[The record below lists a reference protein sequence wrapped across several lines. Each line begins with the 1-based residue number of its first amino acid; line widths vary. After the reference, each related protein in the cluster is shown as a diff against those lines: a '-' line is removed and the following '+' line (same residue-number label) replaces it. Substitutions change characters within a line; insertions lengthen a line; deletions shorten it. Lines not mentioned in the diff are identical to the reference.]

1 MQINSNILKLKQ
13 KLKTW
18 KWVPEG
24 LTPGQQ
30 RLAWALAGLLVLL
43 AIYLVLVYPL
53 LALNNSWSEDLA
65 RKRQLL
71 VRYQALQDSKSKVGQ
86 ALQALKGAVARME
99 GQFLAG
105 GNPAVA
111 SADLQ
116 EILKNL
122 TGAHGAQLTSIKVLQ
137 PRDAGPYQEVPVQ
150 VQLSGTMSQLL
161 TILYHLEHHKKL
173 LFIPELEINAPRW
186 VAARQKDKDTETD
199 QPVQV
204 NLVVTGVIKKG
215 TIA

>member
-1 MQINSNILKLKQ
+1 ML
-13 KLKTW
+13 
-18 KWVPEG
+18 
-24 LTPGQQ
+24 LTC
-30 RLAWALAGLLVLL
+30 
-43 AIYLVLVYPL
+43 YLVLVYPL
-53 LALNNSWSEDLA
+53 LALHSSWSEELTHKRALLA
-65 RKRQLL
+65 
-71 VRYQALQDSKSKVGQ
+71 RYQALQDSKAKVGQ
-86 ALQALKGAVARME
+86 ALQALKGAVGRME

-105 GNPAVA
+105 GNAAVA

-116 EILKNL
+116 EIVKNI
-122 TGAHGAQLTSIKVLQ
+122 TSAHGAQMTSIKVLQ

-186 VAARQKDKDTETD
+186 MAPKQKDADAD

-215 TIA
+215 TPA

>member
-1 MQINSNILKLKQ
+1 MTL
-13 KLKTW
+13 
-18 KWVPEG
+18 
-24 LTPGQQ
+24 
-30 RLAWALAGLLVLL
+30 
-43 AIYLVLVYPL
+43 YLVLVYPL
-53 LALNNSWSEDLA
+53 LALNRSWSQDLV

-71 VRYQALQDSKSKVGQ
+71 ARYQTLQENKIKVAR
-86 ALQALKGAVARME
+86 ALQALKGAVSQME

-116 EILKNL
+116 EILKNV
-122 TGAHGAQLTSIKVLQ
+122 TGAHGVQVTSIKVLQ

-186 VAARQKDKDTETD
+186 MAKQKEED

-204 NLVVTGVIKKG
+204 NLVVTGLIKKG
-215 TIA
+215 TTA

>member
-1 MQINSNILKLKQ
+1 MAGVL
-13 KLKTW
+13 
-18 KWVPEG
+18 
-24 LTPGQQ
+24 
-30 RLAWALAGLLVLL
+30 GLLT
-43 AIYLVLVYPL
+43 IYLVLVYPL
-53 LALNNSWSEDLA
+53 LALNDSWSEDLT
-65 RKRQLL
+65 RKRQML
-71 VRYQALQDSKSKVGQ
+71 VRYQSLQDNKAKVGQ
-86 ALQALKGAVARME
+86 ALQALKGAVTRME

-122 TGAHGAQLTSIKVLQ
+122 AGAHGAQMTSIKVLQ
-137 PRDAGPYQEVPVQ
+137 ARDAGPYQEVPVQ

-186 VAARQKDKDTETD
+186 VAAKQQSDESD

-204 NLVVTGVIKKG
+204 NLVVMGLIKKG
-215 TIA
+215 TSA

>member
-1 MQINSNILKLKQ
+1 
-13 KLKTW
+13 
-18 KWVPEG
+18 VG
-24 LTPGQQ
+24 G
-30 RLAWALAGLLVLL
+30 GLLLL
-43 AIYLVLVYPL
+43 LLLYLVLVYPL
-53 LALNNSWSEDLA
+53 LALERSWSQDLA
-65 RKRQLL
+65 QKRQLL
-71 VRYQALQDSKSKVGQ
+71 VRYQALREGKGKVGQ
-86 ALQALKGAVARME
+86 ALQALKSTVGQME

-116 EILKNL
+116 EILKNV
-122 TGAHGAQLTSIKVLQ
+122 TSAHGVQMTSIKVLQ

-150 VQLSGTMSQLL
+150 VQLSGTMTQLL

-186 VAARQKDKDTETD
+186 MAKQKEDD

-204 NLVVTGVIKKG
+204 NLVVTGLIKKG
-215 TIA
+215 TTA

>member
-1 MQINSNILKLKQ
+1 MAGVL
-13 KLKTW
+13 
-18 KWVPEG
+18 
-24 LTPGQQ
+24 
-30 RLAWALAGLLVLL
+30 GLLT
-43 AIYLVLVYPL
+43 IYLVLVYPL
-53 LALNNSWSEDLA
+53 LALNDSWSEDLT

-71 VRYQALQDSKSKVGQ
+71 VRYQSLQDNKAKVGQ
-86 ALQALKGAVARME
+86 ALQALKGAVTRME

-122 TGAHGAQLTSIKVLQ
+122 AGAHGAQMTSIKVLQ
-137 PRDAGPYQEVPVQ
+137 ARDAGPYQEVPVQ

-186 VAARQKDKDTETD
+186 VAAKQQSGESD

-204 NLVVTGVIKKG
+204 NLVVMGLIKKG
-215 TIA
+215 TSA

>member
-1 MQINSNILKLKQ
+1 MPIRSNILKLKQ

-18 KWVPEG
+18 NWVPEG

-30 RLAWALAGLLVLL
+30 RLAWVLAGILLLL
-43 AIYLVLVYPL
+43 ALYLVLVYPL
-53 LALNNSWSEDLA
+53 LALHSSWSEDLT
-65 RKRQLL
+65 RKRRLL
-71 VRYQALQDSKSKVGQ
+71 VRYQALQESKAKVGK
-86 ALQALKGAVARME
+86 ALQALKGAASQME
-99 GQFLAG
+99 GQLLAG

-116 EILKNL
+116 EILKNV
-122 TGAHGAQLTSIKVLQ
+122 TGAHGVQMTSIKVLQ

-150 VQLSGTMSQLL
+150 VQLSGTMTQLL

-186 VAARQKDKDTETD
+186 MAKQKEDD

-204 NLVVTGVIKKG
+204 NLVVTGLIKKG
-215 TIA
+215 TTA

>member
-1 MQINSNILKLKQ
+1 MPIRSNILKLKQ

-18 KWVPEG
+18 DWVPEG
-24 LTPGQQ
+24 LTPRQQ
-30 RLAWALAGLLVLL
+30 RLAWVLAGVLMLL
-43 AIYLVLVYPL
+43 ALYLVIVYPL
-53 LALNNSWSEDLA
+53 VALNRSWSEELTH
-65 RKRQLL
+65 KRQVLA
-71 VRYQALQDSKSKVGQ
+71 RYQALQGSKLKVGK
-86 ALQALKGAVARME
+86 ALVALKGAVAQID
-99 GQFLAG
+99 GQLLAG

-116 EILKNL
+116 EILKNV
-122 TGAHGAQLTSIKVLQ
+122 TGAHGVQMTSIKVLQ

-150 VQLSGTMSQLL
+150 VQLSGSIDQLL

-186 VAARQKDKDTETD
+186 MTSKKDAS
-199 QPVQV
+199 QPLQV

-215 TIA
+215 TST

>member
-1 MQINSNILKLKQ
+1 MPISSNILKLKQ
-13 KLKTW
+13 KLKAW
-18 KWVPEG
+18 NWVPEG
-24 LTPGQQ
+24 LTPRQQ
-30 RLAWALAGLLVLL
+30 RLAWVLAGVLL
-43 AIYLVLVYPL
+43 LLALYLVLVYPL
-53 LALNNSWSEDLA
+53 LALHRSWSQDLT

-71 VRYQALQDSKSKVGQ
+71 VRYQALQESKARVGQ
-86 ALQALKGAVARME
+86 ALRVLKGAVSQME

-116 EILKNL
+116 EILKTV
-122 TGAHGAQLTSIKVLQ
+122 TGAHGVQMTSIKVLQ

-150 VQLSGTMSQLL
+150 VLLSGTMSQLL

-186 VAARQKDKDTETD
+186 MAKKKEDD

-215 TIA
+215 TTA